1 MIRAVVIRAVV
12 IRAVSFIREVVV
24 VGAAVVFG

>member
-12 IRAVSFIREVVV
+12 IRAVSFIWEVVV

>member
-12 IRAVSFIREVVV
+12 IRAVIFIWEVVV